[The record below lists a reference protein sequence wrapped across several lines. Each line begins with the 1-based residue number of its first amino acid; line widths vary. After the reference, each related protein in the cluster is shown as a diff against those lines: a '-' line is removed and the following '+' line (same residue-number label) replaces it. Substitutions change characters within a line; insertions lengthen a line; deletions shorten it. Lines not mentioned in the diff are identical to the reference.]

1 MMPLTTIGAVV
12 SGFSPWRIV
21 GVLVAL
27 AALVGL
33 GAWGGHTLARNHY
46 EPLLTEANK
55 QIGTLTTANAAM
67 KTSVERQNAAVTALE
82 LEAKKRE
89 QDAAQALSV
98 ARTQS
103 AKSQTRAQSVLI
115 AKPPAG
121 QNACEAAQK
130 AFDDELRTER
140 GTP

>member
-1 MMPLTTIGAVV
+1 MTALFAFF
-12 SGFSPWRIV
+12 SSPWRII
-21 GVLVAL
+21 GVLLVL

-55 QIGTLTTANAAM
+55 QIGTLTTTNAAM
-67 KTSVERQNAAVTALE
+67 KSSLERQNAAVTALE
-82 LEAKKRE
+82 TEAKKRE
-89 QDAAQALSV
+89 QDAAQAV
-98 ARTQS
+98 NQARQQS
-103 AKSQTRAQSVLI
+103 AKSQTRAQAVMM

-130 AFDDELRTER
+130 AFDAELRAER
-140 GTP
+140 IAK

>member
-1 MMPLTTIGAVV
+1 MTALFAFF
-12 SGFSPWRIV
+12 SSPWRII
-21 GVLVAL
+21 GVLLVL
-27 AALVGL
+27 VALVGL

-55 QIGTLTTANAAM
+55 QIGTLTTTNAAM
-67 KTSVERQNAAVTALE
+67 KSSLERQNAAVTALE
-82 LEAKKRE
+82 TEAKKRE
-89 QDAAQALSV
+89 QDAAQAV
-98 ARTQS
+98 NQARQQS
-103 AKSQTRAQSVLI
+103 AKSQTRAQAVMM

-130 AFDDELRTER
+130 AFDAELRAER